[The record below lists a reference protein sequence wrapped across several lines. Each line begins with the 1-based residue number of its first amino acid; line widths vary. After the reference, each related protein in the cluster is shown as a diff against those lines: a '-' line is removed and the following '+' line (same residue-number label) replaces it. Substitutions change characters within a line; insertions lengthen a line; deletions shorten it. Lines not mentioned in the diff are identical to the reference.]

1 MNNKKPD
8 AMVLLSLLFG
18 LGVLVSSLTYGYN
31 EQAKSYDN
39 QRAMGIISAVTVPAS
54 SAIEK

>member
-18 LGVLVSSLTYGYN
+18 LGVLISSLTYGYN
-31 EQAKSYDN
+31 EQVKGYDN
-39 QRAMGIISAVTVPAS
+39 QRAMGIISAVS
-54 SAIEK
+54 ISAPSTAEK

>member
-31 EQAKSYDN
+31 EQVKGYDN
-39 QRAMGIISAVTVPAS
+39 QRAMGIISAVSTPVS
-54 SAIEK
+54 SAVEK